1 MDQAEKVD
9 ILKELMRQLDEGK
22 NIDAGV
28 QYRMPTTSY
37 VCKDQAKKEWDT
49 FFQGHPQLVGLTSDL
64 PESGSFMTMDDFGTP
79 LLATRDKTGKF
90 RAFLNSCRHRA
101 ARVANEPKGKA
112 SMFTCP
118 FHHWGYGNTGELI
131 SIPNEDHFGAIDK
144 SCNGLIELPATERG
158 GLLWVHPQPDGHL
171 DLDELLGEA
180 LAQQIDSFNMQDLR
194 FAGNT
199 TIDKNLN
206 WKLANDTFG
215 ETYHFQKLHK
225 DTLGRLYLGNN
236 LHLTEYGRHHRFITA
251 NGAIHE
257 MRNLPESEWKLTRA
271 TFVLYYLFPN
281 IQLVVNEQSVSLIKI
296 YPDPNDTGHSITQ
309 VSFYYSNE
317 AVEQAGNQ
325 TIVTREQVYDIESR
339 ENTGPNLAAS
349 LEVFSSTIADED
361 YVMGEMQ
368 QQSAING
375 LLKEVV
381 FGKNEPA
388 LHHFHNNYREA
399 LNQPP
404 LEPIKH

>member
-1 MDQAEKVD
+1 MEQSVQVD
-9 ILKELMRQLDEGK
+9 ILKELLRQLDEGK

-37 VCKDQAKKEWDT
+37 VCSDQAKKEWDA
-49 FFQGHPQLVGLTSDL
+49 FFQGHPQMIGLSGEL
-64 PESGSFMTMDDFGTP
+64 PGPGTFITMDDFGTP

-101 ARVANEPKGKA
+101 ARVANDARGKA

-131 SIPNEDHFGAIDK
+131 SIPNEDHFGPIDK
-144 SCNGLIELPATERG
+144 SCNGLIELPAVEQG

-171 DLDELLGEA
+171 DIEELLGRELDA
-180 LAQQIDSFNMQDLR
+180 EIASHSLGELV
-194 FAGNT
+194 FAGST

-251 NGAIHE
+251 NGAIHGIRE
-257 MRNLPESEWKLTRA
+257 LPEDEWVLKRA
-271 TFVLYYLFPN
+271 TFVMYYLFPN
-281 IQLVVNEQSVSLIKI
+281 IQMVCSEQSVSLIKI
-296 YPDPNDTGHSITQ
+296 YPDPKNTGHSITQ
-309 VSFYYSNE
+309 VAFYYAKDAMEE
-317 AVEQAGNQ
+317 ATGKTEVS
-325 TIVTREQVYDIESR
+325 REDVYDA
-339 ENTGPNLAAS
+339 ENRTGGAPNLAAS
-349 LEVFSSTIADED
+349 LEVFSSTISDED

-368 QQSAING
+368 QQAAENG
-375 LLKEVV
+375 VLKEVI
-381 FGKNEPA
+381 FGRNEPA
-388 LHHFHNNYREA
+388 LHHFHNSYREA

-404 LEPIKH
+404 LVPVTG